1 MEDNK
6 QLELEKATEALL
18 NNLHEMVYLVEHFI
32 RKTNKSTALDV
43 RNGLRDVKIV
53 TNTFK
58 NTYKIE
64 RWEDTTPVKNP
75 IIKP

>member
-58 NTYKIE
+58 NTSIAFFKDDE
-64 RWEDTTPVKNP
+64 EK
-75 IIKP
+75 